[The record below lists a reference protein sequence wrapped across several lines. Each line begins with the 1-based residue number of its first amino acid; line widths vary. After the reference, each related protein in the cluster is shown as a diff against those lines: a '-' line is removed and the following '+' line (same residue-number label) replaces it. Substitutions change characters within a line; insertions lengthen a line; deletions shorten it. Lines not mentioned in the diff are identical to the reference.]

1 MKKKKSIDNLFCS
14 IRKKFRKK
22 SKYLEKKNKDKINGK
37 FNGKDLFKA
46 VTYANADM
54 FMLETQLFIIENYL
68 NYRKC
73 ILAHS
78 ETEDKIIKA
87 RDAIKW
93 ILDNRE
99 DLFYDKKEKEL
110 DERLNVIADFYKN
123 GDIFG
128 MWY

>member
-22 SKYLEKKNKDKINGK
+22 SKYLEQKNKDKINGK

-54 FMLETQLFIIENYL
+54 FMLETQLFIVENYL
-68 NYRKC
+68 TYREC
-73 ILAHS
+73 ILAYS
-78 ETEDKIIKA
+78 ETVDKVKKF
-87 RDAIKW
+87 RDSLKW
-93 ILDNRE
+93 ILNNRE
-99 DLFYDKKEKEL
+99 DLFSDKNENEL
-110 DERLNVIADFYKN
+110 NNHLSILSDFYKN